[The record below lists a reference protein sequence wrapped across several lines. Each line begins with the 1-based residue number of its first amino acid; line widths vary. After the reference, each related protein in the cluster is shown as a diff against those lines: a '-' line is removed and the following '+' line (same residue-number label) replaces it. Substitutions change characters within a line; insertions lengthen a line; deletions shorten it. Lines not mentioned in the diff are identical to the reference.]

1 MAVHTLQVTIGAATT
16 QVSTSSIP
24 VQQVIFQNNQTH
36 TMRIGDNLASS
47 TRGGLLASGAPGG
60 SLNVGA
66 LTFNKCDLQQF
77 WVAGTQN
84 DVLDVIYID

>member
-1 MAVHTLQVTIGAATT
+1 MAIHTMQVTIGASAT
-16 QVSTSSIP
+16 QISTFSIP

-36 TMRIGDNLASS
+36 TMRIGDNLTSS

-77 WVAGTQN
+77 FVAGTQN
-84 DVLDVIYID
+84 DVLDVIWVD